1 MQEEVLPM
9 PQYSVLLVDDDPKI
23 TKLLRSYFEK
33 ENFTVLTALDGTTAL
48 QLYHDKKPDIL
59 VLDLMLPGVSGLE
72 VCRQIRKENETPILM
87 LTARDEETDRLI
99 GLELGADDYVSKPF
113 SPREVVARVKAI
125 LRRSRKTS
133 EKTEPFKIGKFI
145 VDTAGY
151 MVSADGVTFDLTPTE
166 YKIFELLAAHPGQVF
181 TRFQLVEQIQGVAFE
196 GYERTIDAHVK
207 NLRRKIDENPK
218 NPQIIQTVYGV
229 GYKFSGDPHA

>member
-1 MQEEVLPM
+1 M

-23 TKLLRSYFEK
+23 AKLLRSYFEK
-33 ENFTVLTALDGTTAL
+33 EDFSVLTALDGTTAL
-48 QLYHDKKPDIL
+48 QLYRDKKPDIL
-59 VLDLMLPGVSGLE
+59 VLDLMLPGVSGLD
-72 VCRQIRKENETPILM
+72 VCRQIRKESETPILM

-113 SPREVVARVKAI
+113 SPREVVARAKAI
-125 LRRSRKTS
+125 LRRSRKTP

-151 MVSADGVTFDLTPTE
+151 TVSAEGSPVDLTPTE
-166 YKIFELLAAHPGQVF
+166 YRIFELLATHPGQVF
-181 TRFQLVEQIQGVAFE
+181 TCFQLVEQIQGVAFE

-207 NLRRKIDENPK
+207 NLRRKIDDNPK
-218 NPQIIQTVYGV
+218 DPRIIQTVYGV
-229 GYKFSGDPHA
+229 GYKFAGDSHA

>member
-1 MQEEVLPM
+1 M

-23 TKLLRSYFEK
+23 AKLLRSYFEK
-33 ENFTVLTALDGTTAL
+33 EDFSVLTALDGTTAL
-48 QLYHDKKPDIL
+48 QLYRDKKPDIL
-59 VLDLMLPGVSGLE
+59 VLDLMLPGVSGLD
-72 VCRQIRKENETPILM
+72 VCRQIRKESETPILM

-113 SPREVVARVKAI
+113 SPREVVARAKAI
-125 LRRSRKTS
+125 LRRSRKTP

-151 MVSADGVTFDLTPTE
+151 TVSAEGSPVDLTPTE
-166 YKIFELLAAHPGQVF
+166 YRIFELLATHPGQVF

-207 NLRRKIDENPK
+207 NLRRKIDDNPK
-218 NPQIIQTVYGV
+218 DPRIIQTVYGV
-229 GYKFSGDPHA
+229 GYKFASDTHA